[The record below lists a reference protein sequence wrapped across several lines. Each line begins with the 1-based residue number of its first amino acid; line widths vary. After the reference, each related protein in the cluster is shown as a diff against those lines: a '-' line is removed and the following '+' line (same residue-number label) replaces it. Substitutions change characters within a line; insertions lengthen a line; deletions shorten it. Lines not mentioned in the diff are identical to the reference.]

1 MQVDKQ
7 YKNKVS
13 KKLNNDM
20 TVTLTECNISYVIVQ
35 KMQKKHWLHTYDM
48 RLIVAALFSKSCGHY
63 CYSNMGYLEK

>member
-35 KMQKKHWLHTYDM
+35 KMQKKTL
-48 RLIVAALFSKSCGHY
+48 AA
-63 CYSNMGYLEK
+63 YL